1 MPTGQKTDLIQLTLN
16 TIRGLSMDAVE
27 SAKSGH
33 PGLPMGAAAIGYT
46 LFAKHLIYDPQS
58 PNWFNRDRF
67 VLSAGH
73 GSMLLYSL
81 LFLTGYDLS
90 LEDIKNFRQWG
101 SKTPGHPENHL
112 TPGVEMAT
120 GPLGQ
125 GFGSAVGMAI
135 AEERLRAEF
144 PGFIEHKT
152 YVLASDGDMMEGVNH
167 ESASLAGHLK
177 LGNLIVLY
185 DSNKVTIDGSTDLA
199 FTEEISKRYEAYGW
213 HVQSCDGMSVD
224 EIDNCLNIA
233 KSNTGKPHLIICHTI
248 IGYGSPS
255 YEGTER
261 THGAPLGEEE
271 VKAAKRRLG
280 MPEEPPFY
288 VPGEVITHMREVGSR
303 SREQR
308 IESENKLEK
317 NPELKRRITG
327 ALPERWQDNL
337 PTFDSGMATRAASG
351 KILNA
356 IAQVLPEL
364 MSGSAD
370 LTESNQTELKEF
382 PVFAWNERAGKN
394 IHYGVREHAM
404 GCATNGIN
412 LHGGL
417 RAYGGTFLIFSDYMR
432 PTIRFASLLEVP
444 SIFVF
449 THDSIGLGEDGP
461 THQPVEH
468 LASLRAIPHLK
479 VFRPADAN
487 ETKSAWICALSE
499 KKHPTAIILTRQK
512 VSLCTPDDGSAL
524 RGGYILRAAENPQA
538 VLIATGSEVEICLK
552 AQEILASRNLRC
564 NVVSLPCWE
573 LFEEQPEEYKATVI
587 PRHIK
592 NRVSVE
598 AGATLGWERWVGE
611 NGVTF
616 GLNRFGA
623 SAPYER
629 LYKEFGFTP
638 ENIAD
643 IVLQNHKKLE
653 KELGT

>member
-33 PGLPMGAAAIGYT
+33 PGLPMGATAIGYT

-90 LEDIKNFRQWG
+90 LEDIKKFRQWG

-112 TPGVEMAT
+112 TAGVEMAT

-144 PGFIEHKT
+144 PGLIEHKT

-213 HVQSCDGMSVD
+213 HVQTCDGMNIE
-224 EIDNCLNIA
+224 EIDNCLNSA
-233 KSNTGKPHLIICHTI
+233 KSNTEKPHLIICRTI

-271 VKAAKRRLG
+271 VKAAKRKLG
-280 MPEEPPFY
+280 IPEEPLFH
-288 VPGEVITHMREVGSR
+288 VPDEVITHMREVGSR

-308 IESENKLEK
+308 IESETKLE
-317 NPELKRRITG
+317 NNSELIRRVSGT
-327 ALPERWQDNL
+327 LPERWQDKL
-337 PTFDSGMATRAASG
+337 PKFNSSMATRAASG
-351 KILNA
+351 KILNS
-356 IAQVLPEL
+356 IAQVIPEL

-370 LTESNQTELKEF
+370 LTESNQTDLKEF
-382 PVFAWNERAGKN
+382 PAFTWKDRAGKN

-404 GCATNGIN
+404 GWAINGMN
-412 LHGGL
+412 FHGGL

-461 THQPVEH
+461 THQPIEH
-468 LASLRAIPHLK
+468 LSSLRAIPHLK

-487 ETKSAWICALSE
+487 ETKSAWKCALLE
-499 KKHPTAIILTRQK
+499 KKYPTAIILTRQN
-512 VSLCTPDDGSAL
+512 VSLCTPDNDSAL
-524 RGGYILRAAENPQA
+524 RGGYILKSVENPQA
-538 VLIATGSEVEICLK
+538 VLIGTGSEVEICLK
-552 AQEILASRNLRC
+552 AQEILESQNLRC

-587 PRHIK
+587 PKHIK

-611 NGVTF
+611 NGVAF

-653 KELGT
+653 KELDT

>member
-33 PGLPMGAAAIGYT
+33 PGLPMGATAIGYT
-46 LFAKHLIYDPQS
+46 LFAKHLVYDPQS

-81 LFLTGYDLS
+81 LFLTGYDLP
-90 LEDIKNFRQWG
+90 LEELKNFRQWG
-101 SKTPGHPENHL
+101 SKTPGHPENNL

-125 GFGSAVGMAI
+125 GFGSAIGMAI

-144 PGFIEHKT
+144 PGLVEHKT

-167 ESASLAGHLK
+167 ESAALAGHLK
-177 LGNLIVLY
+177 LGSLIVLY

-199 FTEEISKRYEAYGW
+199 FTEEVSKRYEAYGW
-213 HVQSCDGMSVD
+213 HVQTCDGMNID

-233 KSNTGKPHLIICHTI
+233 KSDPEKPHLIICHTI

-280 MPEEPPFY
+280 IPEEPLFH
-288 VPGEVITHMREVGSR
+288 VPDEVIAHMREVGSR
-303 SREQR
+303 SRDLR

-317 NPELKRRITG
+317 NPELKRRISGT
-327 ALPERWQDNL
+327 LPECWQDKL
-337 PTFDSGMATRAASG
+337 PKLDSDMATRAASG
-351 KILNA
+351 KILNS
-356 IAQVLPEL
+356 IAQAIPEL

-370 LTESNQTELKEF
+370 LTESNQTDLKEF
-382 PVFAWNERAGKN
+382 AVFTSRERAGKN

-404 GCATNGIN
+404 GCAINGMN

-461 THQPVEH
+461 THQPIEH

-487 ETKSAWICALSE
+487 ETKSAWICALNDN
-499 KKHPTAIILTRQK
+499 KYPTAIVLTRQK

-524 RGGYILRAAENPQA
+524 RGGYILKSVDNPQA
-538 VLIATGSEVEICLK
+538 VLIGTGSEVEICLR
-552 AQEILASRNLRC
+552 AQKILESQNLRC

-573 LFEEQPEEYKATVI
+573 LFEEQPEQYKASVI
-587 PRHIK
+587 PKHIK

-611 NGVTF
+611 NGVAF

-638 ENIAD
+638 ENIAN
-643 IVLQNHKKLE
+643 IVLQNHKKLD
-653 KELGT
+653 KGI